1 MADIIEVVL
10 ADHDRIRRLMGA
22 LDNAARYGELGG
34 AGWVVAQAW
43 HRLAGLLDVHTAAE
57 AEIWYPA
64 VSRLELPAGA
74 GLREAVAGH
83 DRIRAA
89 LQQASRLDIGSR
101 PWWSTVTV
109 LLRECSGHL
118 DGFDSRAVSDL
129 SGQLTFSARITLGD
143 QWDSFVATRARAEPR
158 PPAGQW
164 LR

>member
-1 MADIIEVVL
+1 MADIIDLVL

-64 VSRLELPAGA
+64 VSRMELPAGA

-83 DRIRAA
+83 DRLRAG
-89 LQQASRLDIGSR
+89 LQQVSRLDIGSR
-101 PWWSTVTV
+101 AWWSAVTV

-118 DGFDSRAVSDL
+118 DDFESRAASDL
-129 SGQLTFSARITLGD
+129 SGQLTPSARSTLGD
-143 QWDSFVATRARAEPR
+143 QWDSFVATRARAELR
-158 PPAGQW
+158 PPAGQR

>member
-1 MADIIEVVL
+1 MADIIELVL

-34 AGWVVAQAW
+34 AGWVVTQAW
-43 HRLAGLLDVHTAAE
+43 HRLAGLLEVHTAAE

-89 LQQASRLDIGSR
+89 LQQVSRLDIGSGA
-101 PWWSTVTV
+101 WWSAVTV

-118 DGFDSRAVSDL
+118 DGFESRAVSDL
-129 SGQLTFSARITLGD
+129 GGQLTPRARMTLGD
-143 QWDSFVATRARAEPR
+143 QWDSFVATRARPELR
-158 PPAGQW
+158 PPAGQR